1 MAVQNYRQ
9 HVAWQRAMDLAA
21 ASYRVTSGLPPSEQF
36 GLTFQVRKAAV
47 SVPSNIAEGH
57 GRGTPKA
64 MSNFVRIANGSTNE
78 LETQL
83 MLAERLGFLSG
94 TDVAPVLDLAGE
106 VGRLLTGLRRSLERQ

>member
-9 HVAWQRAMDLAA
+9 LVAWQWAMDLAV
-21 ASYRVTSGLPPSEQF
+21 ASYHITGRLPDSERF
-36 GLTFQVRKAAV
+36 GLTFQARKAAV

-64 MSNFVRIANGSTNE
+64 MSSFVRIANGSANE

-83 MLAERLGFLSG
+83 VLAERLGFLSDS
-94 TDVAPVLDLAGE
+94 DVAPVLDLASE